1 MIVLHQPFKKIWF
14 HLTRLFYL
22 RSMVI
27 HAMSLIIIT
36 ILMPLQSIMP
46 LPPLMMI
53 LVIEISLWII
63 LESLKLTL
71 RNWFNHA

>member
-1 MIVLHQPFKKIWF
+1 
-14 HLTRLFYL
+14 
-22 RSMVI
+22 
-27 HAMSLIIIT
+27 MSLIIIT

-53 LVIEISLWII
+53 LVIEISLWTI
-63 LESLKLTL
+63 LESLKLSL